1 LNFRDLNTLRGDAIY
16 VYYGLCDLFYFP
28 SKVGSAHGWN
38 KGIVHRSKE
47 ASSAGQMNS
56 NKRKGQGKG
65 GVCRNDSRRAPSSV
79 RGRGRGQNSAKAKAN
94 RVLLDSEVG
103 GSGDLLPIVKMS
115 FQDGRYSPLT
125 RMEMIEWQIILEQFI
140 AMGLILNEEVVNI
153 DSE

>member
-1 LNFRDLNTLRGDAIY
+1 
-16 VYYGLCDLFYFP
+16 
-28 SKVGSAHGWN
+28 
-38 KGIVHRSKE
+38 
-47 ASSAGQMNS
+47 
-56 NKRKGQGKG
+56 
-65 GVCRNDSRRAPSSV
+65 VCRNDSRRAPSSV

-94 RVLLDSEVG
+94 RVLLDSEAG

-125 RMEMIEWQIILEQFI
+125 GMEMIEWQIILEQFI